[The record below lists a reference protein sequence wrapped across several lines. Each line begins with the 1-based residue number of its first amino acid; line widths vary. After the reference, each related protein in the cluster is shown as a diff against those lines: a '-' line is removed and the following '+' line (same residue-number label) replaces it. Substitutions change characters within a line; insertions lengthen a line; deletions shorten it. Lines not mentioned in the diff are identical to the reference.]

1 MRIENWEVRQGDSTN
16 LKHITITGVTNYT
29 ITGGMAYRG
38 NVTVLDKSTK
48 KPVGFTSPIAV
59 HATNGFTVGL
69 YPEHTKQLGL
79 GTFLVVFE
87 ITGEDET
94 GLVVYRRELEWEI
107 TVTKSLLNVT

>member
-1 MRIENWEVRQGDSTN
+1 MKIENWDVRQGDSTN
-16 LKHITITGVTNYT
+16 LKHITITG
-29 ITGGMAYRG
+29 GMAYRG
-38 NVTVLDKSTK
+38 NITVLDKSTK
-48 KPVGFTSPIAV
+48 KPVGFTAPIAV

-87 ITGEDET
+87 ITGEDNT

>member
-38 NVTVLDKSTK
+38 NITVLDKTTK
-48 KPVGFTSPIAV
+48 KPVGFTSAIEV

-69 YPEHTKQLGL
+69 HPAHTQQLGL

-87 ITGEDET
+87 ITGEDDT

>member
-16 LKHITITGVTNYT
+16 LKHITITGITDYT
-29 ITGGMAYRG
+29 IAGGIAYRG
-38 NVTVLDKSTK
+38 NITVLDKSTK
-48 KPVGFTSPIAV
+48 KPVGFTAAIAV
-59 HATNGFTVGL
+59 HPTNGFTVGL
-69 YPEHTKQLGL
+69 HPAHTKQLGL

-87 ITGEDET
+87 ITGEDDT

>member
-16 LKHITITGVTNYT
+16 LKYITITGITDYT
-29 ITGGMAYRG
+29 IAGGIAYRG
-38 NVTVLDKSTK
+38 NITVLDKSTK
-48 KPVGFTSPIAV
+48 KPVGFTSALEV
-59 HATNGFTVGL
+59 HPTNGFTVGL
-69 YPEHTKQLGL
+69 HPAHTKQLGL

-87 ITGEDET
+87 ITGEDDT